1 MIHDPQDTSVF
12 PKLADEEVAWLSA
25 HGDELKLEAG
35 EYLFLENESVDS
47 FFVLLEGELRVL
59 RPVEGGDEEVA
70 THLPGEFTGQL
81 AVLAGNVPRFRV
93 RAVAP
98 SRLLEITSGAF
109 RRVSA
114 ERPAVADVFISA
126 LSRRV
131 RENQDWA
138 RQNEKLAALGKL
150 SAGLAHELNN
160 PASAARRAAASLRTV
175 ILDAQET
182 ALRHDG
188 RFTDGE
194 KERILAL
201 RREVAGA
208 GVDAVPLDGLER
220 SDLED
225 ELSEK
230 LEERG
235 VEEAWELGP
244 TLAGAG
250 LDAERIEAFADGME
264 GEKLAGALAWLATTL
279 DLLGLAGEV
288 EGSTGRISELVR
300 AMKEYTYMDRAP
312 MQEVDVHEG
321 IESTLVILGHKLKGN
336 VEVEREYD
344 RGLPRVSARGGEL
357 NQVWTNLIDNAL
369 DAMSGGEGMGHLKIK
384 TSRDGGCVKVEITDD
399 GPGIARGLK
408 GRIFEPFFTTKPI
421 GEGTG
426 LGLDIA
432 RRIVTRRHGGDM
444 RVDSK
449 PGETR
454 FSVRLPVGAGE
465 KDGG

>member
-1 MIHDPQDTSVF
+1 MIHDPDDRTVF
-12 PKLADEEVAWLSA
+12 PKLAEEEVAWLASY
-25 HGDELKLEAG
+25 GEELDLGAG
-35 EYLFLENESVDS
+35 EDLFREDESVDS
-47 FFVLLEGELRVL
+47 FYVLLEGELRVF
-59 RPVEGGDEEVA
+59 RPTKDGDEPVA

-81 AVLAGNVPRFRV
+81 AVLAGSMPRHSV
-93 RAVAP
+93 RAVVP
-98 SRLLEITSGAF
+98 SRILEVASNAF
-109 RRVSA
+109 RKVSA
-114 ERPAVADVFISA
+114 ERPEVADVFISA

-160 PASAARRAAASLRTV
+160 PASAARRAAASLQAG
-175 ILDAQET
+175 LLKAQEA
-182 ALRHDG
+182 ALRNDA
-188 RFTDGE
+188 RFTHDE
-194 KERILAL
+194 KESILAL
-201 RREVAGA
+201 QRAVAEG
-208 GVDAVPLDGLER
+208 GDSTVFLDPLER
-220 SDLED
+220 SDRED
-225 ELSEK
+225 DLALW

-244 TLAGAG
+244 TLAG
-250 LDAERIEAFADGME
+250 LDADRLEELVGGME
-264 GEKLAGALAWLATTL
+264 GEGLAGALGWLGTTL

-300 AMKEYTYMDRAP
+300 AMKEYSFMDRAP
-312 MQEVDVHEG
+312 AQEVDVHEG

-336 VEVEREYD
+336 VEVVREYD
-344 RGLPRVSARGGEL
+344 PELPRVPARGGEL
-357 NQVWTNLIDNAL
+357 NQVWTNLIDNAV
-369 DAMSGGEGMGHLKIK
+369 DAMSDNDGVGHLKIK
-384 TSRDGGCVKVEITDD
+384 TSREADWIMVEITDD
-399 GPGIARGLK
+399 GPGVPKGLK
-408 GRIFEPFFTTKPI
+408 GRIFEPFFTTKGV

-454 FSVRLPVGAGE
+454 FSVRLPVGAIE
-465 KDGG
+465 RDGG